1 MPSEVKANSAGRRPY
16 RSARR
21 TEQAARTRVA
31 ILTAAREVLTEV
43 GYPAMT
49 VAEIARRA
57 GVALDTVYA
66 SVGRKPEVLRQLLE
80 AALSGSAE
88 AVPADQRDYVLRI
101 RAASTAREKIT
112 IYAEAN
118 TAIQLRMAPVFL
130 ALRDAARVDPET
142 TSVWREISDRRARNL
157 REFAADLRATGELRT
172 DLDDDQ
178 VADIIWSMNAAEYWV
193 LLVHERDWTPDRFT
207 AWILDSWSRVLL
219 R

>member
-1 MPSEVKANSAGRRPY
+1 MPSEVKANSAGRRAY
-16 RSARR
+16 RSPRR

>member
-1 MPSEVKANSAGRRPY
+1 MADPVKSPPPTRRPY
-16 RSARR
+16 RSTRR
-21 TEQAARTRVA
+21 AEQAARTRAA
-31 ILTAAREVLTEV
+31 ILAAARDVLTEV
-43 GYPAMT
+43 GYAAMT

-66 SVGRKPEVLRQLLE
+66 SVGRKPEVLRHLLE
-80 AALSGSAE
+80 SALSGSDE
-88 AVPADQRDYVLRI
+88 AVPADQREYVLRI

-142 TSVWREISDRRARNL
+142 TSVWREISDRRARNM
-157 REFAADLRATGELRT
+157 RDFAADLRATGELRT

-193 LLVHERDWTPDRFT
+193 LLVHERDWTPQRFT

-219 R
+219 T